1 MRREK
6 RMGGELRLVWEERR
20 GEYVREKRERE
31 KKRSEEN
38 ERCVV
43 LS

>member
-1 MRREK
+1 
-6 RMGGELRLVWEERR
+6 MGGEERR

-38 ERCVV
+38 ERCVE